1 TLEKLMREGTYF
13 REGIEKGTMPT
24 FGYGLLEL
32 YGIDSIVYELNSNW
46 LNAVKSV
53 PDSKI
58 WRQFGSQFAEILR
71 KFFAE
76 VYNKRT
82 R

>member
-1 TLEKLMREGTYF
+1 MMREGTYF
-13 REGIEKGTMPT
+13 KEGIEKGSAST

-46 LNAVKSV
+46 LNATRGV
-53 PDSKI
+53 PDSEV
-58 WRQFGSQFAEILR
+58 WRKFGSQFAEVLR

-76 VYNKRT
+76 VYKQ
-82 R
+82 